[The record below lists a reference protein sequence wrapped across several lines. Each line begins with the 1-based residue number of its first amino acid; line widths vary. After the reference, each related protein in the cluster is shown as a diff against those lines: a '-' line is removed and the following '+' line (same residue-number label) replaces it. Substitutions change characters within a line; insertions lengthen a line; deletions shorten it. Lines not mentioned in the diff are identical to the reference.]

1 MDEQRPAAVALSR
14 EKRKTYFCDQHVGN
28 RIVAKIIPVLL
39 VGAAGFATWVYIAQ
53 ICGNTSILFE
63 D

>member
-1 MDEQRPAAVALSR
+1 MMDEQRHTAVSLSR
-14 EKRKTYFCDQHVGN
+14 ERRRTCFCERHVGN

-53 ICGNTSILFE
+53 ICGKASVLF
-63 D
+63 

>member
-1 MDEQRPAAVALSR
+1 MEEANERQRPPRRRTLC
-14 EKRKTYFCDQHVGN
+14 CDQHTSN

-53 ICGNTSILFE
+53 VNGHILL
-63 D
+63 